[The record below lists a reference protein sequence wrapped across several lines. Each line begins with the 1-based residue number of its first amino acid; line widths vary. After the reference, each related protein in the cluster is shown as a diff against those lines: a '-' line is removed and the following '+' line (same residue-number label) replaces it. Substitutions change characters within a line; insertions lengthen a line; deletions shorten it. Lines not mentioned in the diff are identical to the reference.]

1 MSVDYRARLRRVYAA
16 IHDDPAG
23 EHSLDAM
30 ADLAALSRF
39 HFHRVFAAM
48 TGETLAEA
56 VRRVRLHR
64 AAEALVRGEAPLAD
78 LAGTHGY
85 ADAAGF
91 SRAFRAAYG
100 MSPGAFRRQGK
111 ALPATLR
118 RITPEG
124 ESMYPVTL
132 ETTPPQR
139 LIGLPF
145 TGPYLKI
152 GSAFDRLSAEIGAL
166 GLWPR
171 TRGMV
176 GVYLDDPGSVPAEAL
191 RSFAGVLVAED
202 LPLPEGLQEYRLA
215 GGRHARMAFRGPY
228 SGMGMAYDW
237 LYGSWLAASGEAPRG
252 APCWELYLNTPLS
265 AAPEDLRTDIFLP
278 LEETND

>member
-1 MSVDYRARLRRVYAA
+1 MAVDYRARLRRVYAA
-16 IHDDPAG
+16 IHDNPAG

-30 ADLAALSRF
+30 ADVAALSRF

-64 AAEALVRGEAPLAD
+64 AAEALVRSEAPLAA
-78 LAGTHGY
+78 LARDHGY

-100 MSPGAFRRQGK
+100 LSPGEFRRRGK
-111 ALPATLR
+111 ALPETLR
-118 RITPEG
+118 RITREG
-124 ESMYPVTL
+124 DSMYPVTL

-145 TGPYLKI
+145 TGPYLTI
-152 GSAFDRLSAEIGAL
+152 GAAFDRLAAEIGAL

-171 TRGMV
+171 TRGLV
-176 GVYLDDPGSVPAEAL
+176 GVYFDDPASVPAEAL

-202 LPLPEGLQEYRLA
+202 LPLPEGMQEHRLD

-228 SGMGMAYDW
+228 AGMGLAYEW
-237 LYGSWLAASGEAPRG
+237 LYGSWLAASGEAPRS
-252 APCWELYLNTPLS
+252 APCWERYLNTPQS
-265 AAPEDLRTDIFLP
+265 AAPEDLATDIYLP
-278 LEETND
+278 LEDSHD